1 MKRKLF
7 TIALAT
13 TLIGS
18 LSGCVGCTYEETT
31 VKEDTE
37 TTMMDVKNPSL
48 HRELTI
54 TDEDFEL
61 SVDYDTD
68 GYDLENWHVTDSKV
82 IGMKVKTS
90 NLPEG
95 YEVYIDHVHADISLK
110 STSEQINGIS
120 QDSMDD
126 TFHGQS
132 QDGFYIDNDAEYYN
146 VFAVDGY
153 TDQFYQI
160 WGRAFGDYGSIS
172 SSYERLTEENII
184 RVGTYA
190 EQLSVVYDISIKKP
204 GSDKLYT
211 KSVSDKI
218 LIPVSQDAGTQTV
231 TKDVFTGKE
240 VSNE

>member
-7 TIALAT
+7 AVLLSVVAISCLA
-13 TLIGS
+13 
-18 LSGCVGCTYEETT
+18 GCTYKETV

-37 TTMMDVKNPSL
+37 TPKMDVKNPSL
-48 HRELTI
+48 HRDLSI
-54 TDEDFEL
+54 IDEDFIL
-61 SVDYDTD
+61 SVDYDTN
-68 GYDLENWHVTDSKV
+68 GYDLENWHVTDSKT

-132 QDGFYIDNDAEYYN
+132 QDGFYIDNDVEYYN
-146 VFAVDGY
+146 VFSIDGY

-184 RVGTYA
+184 NVGTYA
-190 EQLSVVYDISIKKP
+190 EQLSVVYDISIKTP
-204 GSDKLYT
+204 DSDKLYT
-211 KSVSDKI
+211 KSVSDRI
-218 LIPVSQDAGTQTV
+218 LIPVSQDPGNETV
-231 TKDVFTGKE
+231 TKEVQVFGL
-240 VSNE
+240 